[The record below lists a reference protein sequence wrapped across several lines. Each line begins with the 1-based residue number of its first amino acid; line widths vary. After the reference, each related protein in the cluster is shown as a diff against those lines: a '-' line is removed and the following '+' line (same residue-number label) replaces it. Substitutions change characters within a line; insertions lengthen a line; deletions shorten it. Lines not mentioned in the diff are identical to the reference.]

1 MTDVSAVT
9 GPNWFWISIALTAP
23 MAVGLLVA
31 WPVWLTGQPILGN
44 IVGTLV
50 IFGAAIG
57 LIMREH
63 ADLDRIVQTCIEQGT
78 TCWPTPAAFTRFAL
92 YAFIGLGQVIAL
104 FSISVGI
111 ETRQRRKRYAPEWR

>member
-1 MTDVSAVT
+1 MTEVSAVT
-9 GPNWFWISIALTAP
+9 GLNWLWIGVALTAP
-23 MAVGLLVA
+23 MAVGLLLA

-63 ADLDRIVQTCIEQGT
+63 ADLDRIVRACIEQGT

-92 YAFIGLGQVIAL
+92 YAFIGLGQVVAL

-111 ETRQRRKRYAPEWR
+111 ETRQRRKPYAPEWR